1 MPWCASRTSAGCS
14 SGLLSPMYTMYTCR
28 KREAAQEAPGD
39 WEAEP
44 QDSGR
49 SGSLTLLQEEGPS
62 RSSSRKKPSRA
73 TMAAADELA
82 GSSPVAGSK
91 DEAVAD
97 GNRSGVV

>member
-1 MPWCASRTSAGCS
+1 
-14 SGLLSPMYTMYTCR
+14 MYTMYTCR

-73 TMAAADELA
+73 AMATACELA